1 VNSWT
6 IIFIIVGGLLLVP
19 AILAGVMFYRHPL
32 AANSFFE
39 RKALKRTGGL
49 QARLIPVSTGNLTLW
64 EGGNGPAV
72 LLLHGA
78 GEQAGTWSKVVP
90 HLVGKYRVLA
100 PDMPGHGDSEPTEGP
115 LDIEMMF
122 TAVNEML
129 DAILPGEPV
138 TIVGNSL
145 GAWVAM
151 LIAVRQTKK
160 VSSLV
165 LVNGGAIRGD
175 YKGPGLIPNNMAEAR
190 AVMIVLMGPKGK
202 TIPDFILKD
211 VIREAHRGP
220 LARLMAN
227 PSGMGVSLLDG
238 KLSEVKVPVNLLWG
252 KLDRMFNLSYANRMM
267 DGLPAARISILED
280 CGHVPQR
287 QCPGHFTQTLLKIL
301 KESQGSRKE

>member
-1 VNSWT
+1 MT
-6 IIFIIVGGLLLVP
+6 ALIIAGTLLLIFTV
-19 AILAGVMFYRHPL
+19 LAGVLFCWKPL
-32 AANSFFE
+32 AVNCFFE
-39 RKALKRTGGL
+39 RMTLKRAGGL
-49 QARLIPVSTGNLTLW
+49 RARVIPVSTGNLTLW
-64 EGGNGPAV
+64 EGGDGPAV

-78 GEQAGTWSKVVP
+78 GDHAGTWSKVVP

-100 PDMPGHGDSEPTEGP
+100 PDLPGHGDSEPTEG
-115 LDIEMMF
+115 LLNIEMMF
-122 TAVNEML
+122 IAVNDML
-129 DAILPGEPV
+129 DAVLPGEPV

-151 LIAVRQTKK
+151 LMAVRQSKK

-175 YKGPGLIPNNMAEAR
+175 YKGPGLIPKNLVEAR
-190 AVMIVLMGPKGK
+190 AVMVVLMGPKGR
-202 TIPDFILKD
+202 TVPNFILRD

-220 LARLMAN
+220 LMRLMAN
-227 PSGMGVSLLDG
+227 PSAMGVSLLDG
-238 KLSEVKVPVNLLWG
+238 KLDEVKIPVDLLWG

-287 QCPGHFTQTLLKIL
+287 QCPGHFTQALLKIL
-301 KESQGSRKE
+301 EDSPGNRKE